1 MSFAVLFLFLFYW
14 PAIAF
19 EGVYH
24 SENEQCD
31 FKYSVDK
38 QLAREQIYGFT
49 IDCIADKVISLES
62 YGTTA
67 IN

>member
-1 MSFAVLFLFLFYW
+1 MSFAFLFLFLFYW

-31 FKYSVDK
+31 FKYSV
-38 QLAREQIYGFT
+38 AREQIYGFT